1 MTWVD
6 YSILGIFAVSML
18 LGVWRGLTREVLS
31 LLTWIAAFVVAW
43 MFHRPAAAMIS
54 PYIPDPVLGMAAAC
68 AGVFLLALLAGA
80 LLTHLLVSL
89 VRESGFSPADRT
101 LGGGLGMVRAVV
113 IVSLFVLIAGRMGA
127 AEAGWWQSSTLIGQF
142 EPLAQGFANVLP
154 ESWLQMIKP
163 TEAAAPTL
171 PSMPDSIPDS
181 ITDSIPASIPTSL
194 PTPTPGQ

>member
-6 YSILGIFAVSML
+6 YSILGIFVVSML

-43 MFHRPAAAMIS
+43 MFHRPAAAMIA

-68 AGVFLLALLAGA
+68 AGVFLLALLVGA

-113 IVSLFVLIAGRMGA
+113 IVSLFVLIGGRMGA

-154 ESWLQMIKP
+154 ESWLDMIKP
-163 TEAAAPTL
+163 TDAD
-171 PSMPDSIPDS
+171 MPATPA
-181 ITDSIPASIPTSL
+181 IPASIPTSL

>member
-6 YSILGIFAVSML
+6 YSILGIFVVSML

-54 PYIPDPVLGMAAAC
+54 PYIPDPVLSMAAAC
-68 AGVFLLALLAGA
+68 AGVFLLALLVGA
-80 LLTHLLVSL
+80 LLTHLLASL

-113 IVSLFVLIAGRMGA
+113 IVSLFVLVAGRMGA

-142 EPLAQGFANVLP
+142 EPLARGFANVLP
-154 ESWLQMIKP
+154 ESWLEMIEP
-163 TEAAAPTL
+163 TAADAPEA
-171 PSMPDSIPDS
+171 MSIPAP
-181 ITDSIPASIPTSL
+181 IPASIPTPS
-194 PTPTPGQ
+194 PGQ